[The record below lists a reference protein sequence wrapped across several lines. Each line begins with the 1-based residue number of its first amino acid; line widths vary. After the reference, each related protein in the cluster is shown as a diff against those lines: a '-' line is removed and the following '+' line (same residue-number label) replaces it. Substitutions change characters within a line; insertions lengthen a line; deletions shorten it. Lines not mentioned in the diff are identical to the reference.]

1 VFPNHG
7 ERIPTVSQYPPPPR
21 TPSRCGA
28 TGAGEGDDQN
38 GACGWVRALWR
49 LIPREPAQLLHGLVG
64 VKRIR
69 EKARV
74 EAELI
79 AGDLLNEERVQNDE
93 IRRRIILRIDQE
105 RAAERARVE
114 AMSAVEKRKARR
126 AATYQRNKNI
136 RRLQGAERQQNID
149 EARRMQEWEETER
162 QIIDEA
168 SRMA

>member
-1 VFPNHG
+1 MANAFLQYHSTHHHRGLLPDV
-7 ERIPTVSQYPPPPR
+7 ERLALAKEMIK
-21 TPSRCGA
+21 
-28 TGAGEGDDQN
+28 TGHVDGQ
-38 GACGWVRALWR
+38 ALWR

-79 AGDLLNEERVQNDE
+79 AGDLLNKERVQNDE

-114 AMSAVEKRKARR
+114 AMSAAEKRKARR
-126 AATYQRNKNI
+126 VATYQRNKSI
-136 RRLQGAERQQNID
+136 RRLQETKRQNID
-149 EARRMQEWEETER
+149 EARRMEWEEP
-162 QIIDEA
+162 QNIDEA